1 MNSIST
7 NQNNVNKNDSS
18 LKNGDLFQDSNLL
31 KDCSTGNSS
40 IEAQNG
46 GVSTYLDY
54 NAWTRGDVKS
64 SLGISTK
71 SCNPD
76 KEERQTRKKKR
87 KRNQG
92 HARKL
97 IGGRLES
104 CCRVPVP
111 VMINGE
117 LIKMTAESRTVSI
130 LQNGENYSFGG
141 LMHCGSV
148 WCCPECASIITE
160 YRRNELK
167 LACENAA
174 ADGLHIS
181 MLTLTVPHYAKNGLQ
196 DVLDGISGALR
207 KLKNRKSF
215 KKLSQEIG
223 LVGNIRTLEVTYGE
237 NGWHPHFHILLFT
250 KSDFNEQELTSI
262 QENLFLQW
270 QSACVSSGLPVPNK
284 HGLDLVNGA
293 WAAAYVT
300 KWGIEEEMTKGHLK
314 QGIKDG
320 HVSPFGLLD
329 LYDQGDE
336 NAGKRFQEFAR
347 VFKGKRQLVWSKG
360 LRELLKVGEQK
371 PDEEVI
377 TEMEKASVEVMKISL
392 TDYQQIM
399 KYNLEVEFLCKICPC
414 GKDAIKAYI
423 DDLYHR
429 DVSFSPPY

>member
-1 MNSIST
+1 MSNIST
-7 NQNNVNKNDSS
+7 NQNNVNKADLNP
-18 LKNGDLFQDSNLL
+18 KNGVLFQSFNTA
-31 KDCSTGNSS
+31 KECSTGKPP

-46 GVSTYLDY
+46 GLFTYLDI
-54 NAWTRGDVKS
+54 NAQTRGDLKS
-64 SLGISTK
+64 SLGIDAK
-71 SCNPD
+71 SCNPE
-76 KEERQTRKKKR
+76 KEKRQSRKQKR
-87 KRNQG
+87 KINQG

-97 IGGRLES
+97 VGGRLES

-111 VMINGE
+111 MILNDG
-117 LIKMTAESRTVSI
+117 LVHAAQDLRSVSI

-167 LACENAA
+167 LACQNALA
-174 ADGLHIS
+174 QGFSIS
-181 MLTLTVPHYAKNGLQ
+181 MLTLTVPHYAKNHLE
-196 DVLDGISGALR
+196 DVLNGIGSALR
-207 KLKNRKSF
+207 KLKNRKAF
-215 KKLSQEIG
+215 KKLALEIG

-250 KSDFNEQELTSI
+250 KSEFSEQELISI
-262 QENLFLQW
+262 QKTLLSQW
-270 QSACVSSGLPVPNK
+270 QSACVSSRLPVPNN

-293 WAAAYVT
+293 SAAAYVT

-336 NAGKRFQEFAR
+336 NAGRRFQEFAK

-377 TEMEKASVEVMKISL
+377 AEVEKASVEVMQISYP
-392 TDYQQIM
+392 DYQQIM
-399 KYNLEVEFLCKICPC
+399 KYDLEVEFLCQVCPR
-414 GKDAIKAYI
+414 GKEAIRAFI
-423 DDLYHR
+423 DDLYRR

>member
-1 MNSIST
+1 MNSISI
-7 NQNNVNKNDSS
+7 NQNNVNKADLNPKNGVLFQSSDTTKDSS
-18 LKNGDLFQDSNLL
+18 
-31 KDCSTGNSS
+31 TGKPS

-46 GVSTYLDY
+46 GLSPYLEY
-54 NAWTRGDVKS
+54 NAQTRGDFES

-71 SCNPD
+71 SCNPE
-76 KEERQTRKKKR
+76 KEERQTRKQKR

-97 IGGRLES
+97 VGGRLES
-104 CCRVPVP
+104 CGRVPVP

-117 LIKMTAESRTVSI
+117 LVKMTSESRSVSI

-148 WCCPECASIITE
+148 WCCPECASMITE

-167 LACENAA
+167 LACENALSE
-174 ADGLHIS
+174 GLHIS
-181 MLTLTVPHYAKNGLQ
+181 MLTLTVPHYAKNLLN
-196 DVLDGISGALR
+196 DVLDGISSALR
-207 KLKNRKSF
+207 KFKNRKAF

-250 KSDFNEQELTSI
+250 KSEFSQQELFSI
-262 QENLFLQW
+262 QENLLSQW

-314 QGIKDG
+314 QGIKEG

-336 NAGKRFQEFAR
+336 NAGRRFQEFAK

-371 PDEEVI
+371 PDDEII
-377 TEMEKASVEVMKISL
+377 TEMENASVEVMKISY

-399 KYNLEVEFLCKICPC
+399 KYNQEVEFLCKVCPQ
-414 GKDAIKAYI
+414 GKDAIIAFI
-423 DDLYHR
+423 DNLYKL

>member
-1 MNSIST
+1 MSNIST
-7 NQNNVNKNDSS
+7 IQNNVNKAD
-18 LKNGDLFQDSNLL
+18 LGPKNGVLFQSSNTA
-31 KDCSTGNSS
+31 KECSTGKPP

-46 GVSTYLDY
+46 GLFPYLDI
-54 NAWTRGDVKS
+54 NAQTWGDFES
-64 SLGISTK
+64 SLGIDAK
-71 SCNPD
+71 SCNPE
-76 KEERQTRKKKR
+76 KEKRQSRKQKRKK
-87 KRNQG
+87 NQG

-97 IGGRLES
+97 VGGRLES
-104 CCRVPVP
+104 CGRVPVP

-117 LIKMTAESRTVSI
+117 LVKMTSESRSVSI
-130 LQNGENYSFGG
+130 LKNGENYSFAG

-167 LACENAA
+167 LACENALSE
-174 ADGLHIS
+174 GLHIS
-181 MLTLTVPHYAKNGLQ
+181 MLTLTVPHYAKNLLN
-196 DVLDGISGALR
+196 DVLDGISSALR
-207 KLKNRKSF
+207 KLKNRKAF

-250 KSDFNEQELTSI
+250 KSEFSQQELFSI
-262 QENLFLQW
+262 QENLLSQW

-314 QGIKDG
+314 QGIKEG

-336 NAGKRFQEFAR
+336 NAGRRFQEFAK

-371 PDEEVI
+371 PDDEII
-377 TEMEKASVEVMKISL
+377 TEMENASVEVMKISY

-399 KYNLEVEFLCKICPC
+399 KYNQEVEFLCKVCPQ
-414 GKDAIKAYI
+414 GKDAIIAFI
-423 DDLYHR
+423 DNLYKL